1 MADRQQKMAQD
12 LEEYIKQVRKI
23 VMGSRGENE
32 EFENLRYDIQNM
44 ILTHAL
50 KLQENS
56 TLRNINDT
64 FSRTRFH

>member
-1 MADRQQKMAQD
+1 
-12 LEEYIKQVRKI
+12 
-23 VMGSRGENE
+23 MGSHNENE
-32 EFENLRYDIQNM
+32 EFENLPFDLQNM

-64 FSRTRFH
+64 FSITRFH

>member
-1 MADRQQKMAQD
+1 MVNHQQEMAQD
-12 LEEYIKQVRKI
+12 LEEYIEQVIKI
-23 VMGSRGENE
+23 VMGSRSENE
-32 EFENLRYDIQNM
+32 KFENLPDDIQNM

>member
-1 MADRQQKMAQD
+1 MAQS
-12 LEEYIKQVRKI
+12 LEEYIEQVMKI
-23 VMGSRGENE
+23 VMGSRSENE
-32 EFENLRYDIQNM
+32 KFENLPDDLQNM

>member
-1 MADRQQKMAQD
+1 MVNRRQVMAQS
-12 LEEYIKQVRKI
+12 LEEYIEQVMKI
-23 VMGSRGENE
+23 VMGSRSENE
-32 EFENLRYDIQNM
+32 KFENLPDDLQNM

>member
-1 MADRQQKMAQD
+1 M
-12 LEEYIKQVRKI
+12 KI
-23 VMGSRGENE
+23 VMGSHNENE
-32 EFENLRYDIQNM
+32 EFENLPFDLQNM

-64 FSRTRFH
+64 FSITRFH

>member
-1 MADRQQKMAQD
+1 MVNHQQEMAQD
-12 LEEYIKQVRKI
+12 LEEYIKQVMKI
-23 VMGSRGENE
+23 VMGSRSENE
-32 EFENLRYDIQNM
+32 KFENLPDDLQNM

-56 TLRNINDT
+56 TPRNINDT

>member
-1 MADRQQKMAQD
+1 
-12 LEEYIKQVRKI
+12 
-23 VMGSRGENE
+23 MGSRGENA
-32 EFENLRYDIQNM
+32 EFENLRYDIQDM

>member
-1 MADRQQKMAQD
+1 MVNRRQEMAQN
-12 LEEYIKQVRKI
+12 LEEYIEQVMKI
-23 VMGSRGENE
+23 VMGSRSENE
-32 EFENLRYDIQNM
+32 KFENLPYDLQDM

-64 FSRTRFH
+64 FSITRFH

>member
-1 MADRQQKMAQD
+1 MVNHQQEMAQD
-12 LEEYIKQVRKI
+12 LEEYIKQVMKI
-23 VMGSRGENE
+23 VMGSRSENE
-32 EFENLRYDIQNM
+32 KFENSPDDLQNM

-64 FSRTRFH
+64 FSKTRFH

>member
-1 MADRQQKMAQD
+1 MVNHQQEMAQD
-12 LEEYIKQVRKI
+12 LEEYIEQVMKI
-23 VMGSRGENE
+23 VMGSRSENE
-32 EFENLRYDIQNM
+32 KFENLPYDLQNM

>member
-1 MADRQQKMAQD
+1 MVNHQQEMAQD
-12 LEEYIKQVRKI
+12 LEEYIKQVSKI
-23 VMGSRGENE
+23 VLGSRSKNA
-32 EFENLRYDIQNM
+32 EFENLRYDIQDM